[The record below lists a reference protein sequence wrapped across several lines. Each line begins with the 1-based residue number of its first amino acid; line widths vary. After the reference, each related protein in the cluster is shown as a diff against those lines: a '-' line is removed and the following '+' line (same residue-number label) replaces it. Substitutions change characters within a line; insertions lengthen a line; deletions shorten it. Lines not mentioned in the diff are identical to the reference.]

1 MRITVHGLWHL
12 GCVTAACLAEAGH
25 TVVGLD
31 EDEDAVAELCQGR
44 PPLFEPGLAELIT
57 HGLASGRLSFT
68 TRPGVALAEANILW
82 LAMDTPLNDKDEA
95 DLAVLRTRLEN
106 VAPVVRP
113 GTLVLISSQVPVGF
127 THGLADAWR
136 EKGLRYAYSPENLRL
151 GKALASFRQQ
161 ERVIIGLSQP
171 SDQAMLE
178 KLFRPFC
185 RRIEWM
191 SLESAEMTKH
201 ALNAFLATSVAFINE
216 LARLCEV
223 TGADAKEV
231 ERGLK
236 SEDRIGPK
244 AYLSPGAAFA
254 GGTLARDVRFLMDF
268 GRRHEIPTPLFQS
281 VMTSNDLHKGWVHD
295 KVRELL
301 APTAQPIVSVLGLT
315 YKPGTSSLRRS
326 AAVELCTRLHQE
338 GMHIQAHDPGVAT
351 LPEEHRPAIRLC
363 SSPREALTG
372 ADLAVVATE
381 WPDYREMKAAQIR
394 EWMRRPLII
403 DQNRFLA
410 DLLDGDP
417 EITYIATGKA
427 NGRKPL
433 SVWAETAQ

>member
-1 MRITVHGLWHL
+1 MRITVYGLWHL

-31 EDEDAVAELCQGR
+31 EDKRLVADLVEGR
-44 PPLFEPGLAELIT
+44 PPLYEPGLAELIT
-57 HGLASGRLSFT
+57 QGLASRRLSFT
-68 TRPGVALAEANILW
+68 TQPREALAEASLFW
-82 LAMDTPLNDKDEA
+82 VAVDTPLNEKDEA
-95 DLAVLRTRLEN
+95 DIAALRSRLES
-106 VAPVVRP
+106 VAPAIRP
-113 GTLVLISSQVPVGF
+113 GTLVLVSSQVPVGL
-127 THGLADAWR
+127 TRGLARAWQD
-136 EKGLRYAYSPENLRL
+136 KGLHYAYSPENLRL

-161 ERVIIGLSQP
+161 ERVIIGLSEP
-171 SDQAMLE
+171 SDQATLGE
-178 KLFRPFC
+178 LFRPFC

-254 GGTLARDVRFLMDF
+254 GGTLARDVRFLIDF

-281 VMTSNDLHKGWVHD
+281 VMASNDLHKGWVHD
-295 KVRELL
+295 KIRQLL
-301 APTAQPIVSVLGLT
+301 SQTEQPVVSILGLT

-326 AAVELCTRLHQE
+326 GAIELCTRLHRA
-338 GMHIQAHDPGVAT
+338 GMRIQAHDPAVGA
-351 LPEEHRPAIRLC
+351 LPEALHPVIRLC
-363 SSPREALTG
+363 PSLQKALTG
-372 ADLAVVATE
+372 ADLAVIATE
-381 WPDYREMKAAQIR
+381 WPDYRDMKAAQIL
-394 EWMRRPLII
+394 EWMRRPIII

-410 DLLDGDP
+410 DNLAEDP
-417 EITYIATGKA
+417 RITYIATGKA
-427 NGRKPL
+427 EGHRPHPN
-433 SVWAETAQ
+433 